1 PETPR
6 RPRPPFRGGIGMIS
20 CRELVELLCDY
31 VSDEL
36 STERRDHVDHHVRHC
51 PSCAAY
57 LHSYT
62 VVIQL
67 TRSLPAAPLP
77 PRLAQRLTAALAAHR
92 RPATGGA

>member
-1 PETPR
+1 
-6 RPRPPFRGGIGMIS
+6 MIS

-36 STERRDHVDHHVRHC
+36 PPERRDHVEKHVTHC

-57 LHSYT
+57 LQSYA
-62 VVIQL
+62 VVVQL

-77 PRLAQRLTAALAAHR
+77 PRLVRRLADLLGAQQ
-92 RPATGGA
+92 RPT

>member
-1 PETPR
+1 
-6 RPRPPFRGGIGMIS
+6 MIS

-36 STERRDHVDHHVRHC
+36 PPERRDHVDQHLRHC

-57 LHSYT
+57 LQSYT
-62 VVIQL
+62 SVIQM

-77 PRLAQRLTAALAAHR
+77 PGLVQRLSDALAR
-92 RPATGGA
+92 QRPAPGGA

>member
-1 PETPR
+1 
-6 RPRPPFRGGIGMIS
+6 MIS

-36 STERRDHVDHHVRHC
+36 PPERRDHVEQHAAHC

-57 LHSYT
+57 LQSYT
-62 VVIQL
+62 VVVEL
-67 TRSLPAAPLP
+67 TRQLPAAPLP
-77 PRLAQRLTAALAAHR
+77 ERLARRLAAVLAAQQ